1 MPNSA
6 ELIAHGRTEEEVCQ
20 EIGADWLLF
29 QDMEDLEDA
38 VRKGSADIDGF
49 DDSVFTGNYITGDID
64 KNYLDVLQSA
74 RSDAAKDER
83 RKNDDEVIDLYN
95 SA

>member
-1 MPNSA
+1 MAARRKRSA
-6 ELIAHGRTEEEVCQ
+6 RKSVLTGCCSRI
-20 EIGADWLLF
+20 W
-29 QDMEDLEDA
+29 
-38 VRKGSADIDGF
+38 KGSADIDGF